1 MTNGGKSMARN
12 EYGHPLDSNGYSP
25 SLLNK
30 TDCSCYVCG
39 QEGVLARHEPIGG
52 PFRQKSKRLGLWVSI
67 CPACHELAHG
77 SGIMANAVAL
87 QLKQDA
93 QRTAMEEY
101 GWSTEEFIQ
110 QFGKNYL

>member
-1 MTNGGKSMARN
+1 MAKN
-12 EYGHPLDSNGYSP
+12 EYGHPLDSNGYAP
-25 SLLNK
+25 SLLNRS
-30 TDCSCYVCG
+30 DYACYVCG
-39 QEGVLARHEPIGG
+39 QEGILARHEPLGG

-77 SGIMANAVAL
+77 AGILAHATAL

-93 QRTAMEEY
+93 QRTAMDEF

-110 QFGKNYL
+110 KFGKNYL